1 MTAMA
6 IAAVVVAGMGLYGWL
21 RREQRLS
28 KRVERNVEWEALFQ
42 SDQSQSAQL
51 AEVLGRLERIEDG
64 EVGGDEAKAAMDA
77 VAQLRVEVGEGFGK
91 AAASYDEV
99 RSEVNLIK
107 TRLQIGPRVRVA

>member
-21 RREQRLS
+21 KREARLC
-28 KRVERNVEWEALFQ
+28 KRVERNLEWEALHQ
-42 SDQSQSAQL
+42 EIASLSGAMSEVQGQL
-51 AEVLGRLERIEDG
+51 GKVEEGAG
-64 EVGGDEAKAAMDA
+64 AMDA

>member
-21 RREQRLS
+21 KREERLS
-28 KRVERNVEWEALFQ
+28 RRVRRDVEWEALHD
-42 SDQSQSAQL
+42 SLASLSASVGAAHEKL
-51 AEVLGRLERIEDG
+51 NAMAE
-64 EVGGDEAKAAMDA
+64 GGAAMDA
-77 VAQLRVEVGEGFGK
+77 VAQLRAEVSEGFGK

-99 RSEVNLIK
+99 RGDVNLIK

>member
-21 RREQRLS
+21 KREERLS
-28 KRVERNVEWEALFQ
+28 RRVQRDVEWEALHGEIA
-42 SDQSQSAQL
+42 SLSGAMS
-51 AEVLGRLERIEDG
+51 EVQGRLDG
-64 EVGGDEAKAAMDA
+64 MAEGGAAMDA
-77 VAQLRVEVGEGFGK
+77 VAQLRGEVEAGFGK

-99 RSEVNLIK
+99 RGDVNLIK

>member
-21 RREQRLS
+21 KREERLL
-28 KRVERNVEWEALFQ
+28 KRVERNLEWEALHGEIA
-42 SDQSQSAQL
+42 SLSGAMS
-51 AEVLGRLERIEDG
+51 EVQGRLDG
-64 EVGGDEAKAAMDA
+64 MAEGGPAMDA
-77 VAQLRVEVGEGFGK
+77 VAQLRAEVGEGFGK

-99 RSEVNLIK
+99 RNDVNLIK

>member
-1 MTAMA
+1 
-6 IAAVVVAGMGLYGWL
+6 
-21 RREQRLS
+21 
-28 KRVERNVEWEALFQ
+28 
-42 SDQSQSAQL
+42 
-51 AEVLGRLERIEDG
+51 
-64 EVGGDEAKAAMDA
+64 

>member
-21 RREQRLS
+21 KREERLS
-28 KRVERNVEWEALFQ
+28 RRVQRDVEWEALHGEIA
-42 SDQSQSAQL
+42 SLSGAMS
-51 AEVLGRLERIEDG
+51 EVQGRLDG
-64 EVGGDEAKAAMDA
+64 MAEGGAAMDA
-77 VAQLRVEVGEGFGK
+77 VAQLRGEVAEGFGK